1 MSRRASLQ
9 EPRNGGADAHHAPIR
24 RTSSD
29 DEGKSVGA
37 MSFLHTVKA
46 VQRAN
51 RMEKLKLARAKSHRG
66 SFRVSG
72 GSSSER
78 RASGEH
84 AAAPFISERMPLK
97 NGSKQE
103 AVDSLRYSS
112 DVDVSEELNN
122 IDEDKSDE
130 GEELVFLDEEEDDYT
145 VKGAIQEMVFGKGIV
160 SLCLIAAPFA
170 VLSVHLEWGAIWIF
184 WLNFIVMVP
193 LAAILGDF
201 TEELAL
207 HTNQTIGGL
216 INATFGNAVEVVV
229 AIQALLADE
238 IRVVQASMLG
248 SIFSN
253 LLLVLGSC
261 FFFGGLYHKE
271 QSFNSTAAT
280 ANMGL
285 LALSSIA
292 LVLPTPFAEYY
303 QIQDEHVLVVSRF
316 SALFMMFMYVQLLYF
331 QLSTHAH
338 LFEDNSETEIAKM
351 PFSIA
356 AGGLLTVTLLITFFS
371 SFLVNSIE
379 AFTIESGVSRTFVGL
394 ILLPIVGNAVEH
406 VTAVTVAV
414 KNKMDLAMGVAVGSC
429 TQISLFVV
437 PLTVLV
443 GWAMGKNMT
452 LNFPHFEIILFVLSI
467 MTVSIVSANPTSNW
481 LVGSLLITT
490 YCLICVG
497 FWFENVVNF

>member
-1 MSRRASLQ
+1 MARRQSLQ
-9 EPRNGGADAHHAPIR
+9 EQFSGSRIGGTVDDPADDESDPNIR
-24 RTSSD
+24 RRSSS
-29 DEGKSVGA
+29 GPTGSGSASTGA

-46 VQRAN
+46 VQRVQ
-51 RMEKLKLARAKSHRG
+51 RLEKLARAKSHRG
-66 SFRVSG
+66 AFTQSPSRTTSAQ
-72 GSSSER
+72 SSVSER
-78 RASGEH
+78 L
-84 AAAPFISERMPLK
+84 PLK
-97 NGSKQE
+97 KGSEKE
-103 AVDSLRYSS
+103 TASLRYQ
-112 DVDVSEELNN
+112 SESLASEDLGKVV
-122 IDEDKSDE
+122 EDKE
-130 GEELVFLDEEEDDYT
+130 GVGEELLEDDYT
-145 VKGAIQEMVFGKGIV
+145 VTGAIKDMVFGKGPV
-160 SLCLIAAPFA
+160 SLCLLAAPFA
-170 VLSVHLEWGAIWIF
+170 LISVYQEWGPIWVF
-184 WLNFIVMVP
+184 WLNFTVMIP
-193 LAAILGDF
+193 LASILGDF

-261 FFFGGLYHKE
+261 FFFGGLFHKE

-303 QIQDEHVLVVSRF
+303 NIQDEHVLIVSRF
-316 SALFMMFMYVQLLYF
+316 SAIFMMFMYLQLLFF

-338 LFEDNSETEIAKM
+338 LFEDDSETEIARM
-351 PFSIA
+351 PFYIA
-356 AGGLLTVTLLITFFS
+356 VAGLLILTLLITFFS
-371 SFLVNSIE
+371 GFLVDSIE
-379 AFTIESGVSRTFVGL
+379 GFTVESGVSRTFVGL

-406 VTAVTVAV
+406 ITAVTVAC

-452 LNFPHFEIILFVLSI
+452 LNFPHFEIVLFVLSI
-467 MTVSIVSANPTSNW
+467 MTVSIVSANDTSNW